1 MLTRQQML
9 DVLRSGGSIG
19 LPDGRHVLSEADLPP
34 EEDLA
39 ALLRRMSG
47 HYTRGASRADQA
59 GNKDEAARLQ
69 DMARS
74 YDLMAADRDAE
85 SVEEIERRQAELE
98 TRKQRVLKAQ
108 QESKP
113 EPARGVDPAGLPPDR
128 SRQAGSQD
136 APQGPQD
143 APGSTPDPEKAPGA
157 HLAAEATVA
166 AAPPPEPALKR
177 TDEAR
182 PGRFGR
188 RTVGEE

>member
-47 HYTRGASRADQA
+47 HHTRGASRADQA

-85 SVEEIERRQAELE
+85 SVEEIEKRQAELE

-113 EPARGVDPAGLPPDR
+113 EPAPGD
-128 SRQAGSQD
+128 S
-136 APQGPQD
+136 PQGPQD